1 MSYIPPNSPPPPWDG
16 GYAQQQG
23 MMGQKQAYQYE
34 TVAKEDPNVNVTP
47 YSPQQH
53 AFEIQGTPATH
64 PMELQGAQR
73 Q

>member
-16 GYAQQQG
+16 GFAQQQA
-23 MMGQKQAYQYE
+23 MGQKQAYQYE
-34 TVAKEDPNVNVTP
+34 TVAKEDPNVNVAP
-47 YSPQQH
+47 YSPQPPH
-53 AFEIQGTPATH
+53 AFEMQGTPATQ

>member
-23 MMGQKQAYQYE
+23 QKQPYQYE

-47 YSPQQH
+47 YSPQPPR
-53 AFEIQGTPATH
+53 AFEMQGSPAAH
-64 PMELQGAQR
+64 PTELQGAQR